1 MLNGL
6 GTATLDRIYRFRA
19 RWSARRILPWVTA
32 RDRVLDIGAGDCNLD
47 LELQRAAGCTVVP
60 VDVADGNRTELPL
73 RLYDGRK
80 LPFPDAS
87 FDVGML
93 LFVLHHAEDPG
104 ALLRDAMRVCRR
116 LIAFEDVNS
125 SWWDR
130 KTFRRAHWV
139 FDKFLGIRYPRHE
152 WPPARWSALAR
163 EAGLAERWSGP
174 IGRQFGYLSPRHIM
188 YVWEPPERQPAR
200 A

>member
-1 MLNGL
+1 MFRAL
-6 GTATLDRIYRFRA
+6 GTAALDRIYRFRA

-47 LELQRAAGCTVVP
+47 LELAREAGCTVVP
-60 VDVADGNRTELPL
+60 VDVADGNRTDLPL
-73 RLYDGRK
+73 QLYDGRT

-116 LIAFEDVNS
+116 IIAFEDVNT

-130 KTFRRAHWV
+130 KTYRRTHWV
-139 FDKFLGIRYPRHE
+139 FDKFLGIRYPHHE
-152 WPPARWSALAR
+152 WPPERWSALAR

-174 IGRQFGYLSPRHIM
+174 IGRQFGYLSSRHIM
-188 YVWEPPERQPAR
+188 YVWEPHERQPAR